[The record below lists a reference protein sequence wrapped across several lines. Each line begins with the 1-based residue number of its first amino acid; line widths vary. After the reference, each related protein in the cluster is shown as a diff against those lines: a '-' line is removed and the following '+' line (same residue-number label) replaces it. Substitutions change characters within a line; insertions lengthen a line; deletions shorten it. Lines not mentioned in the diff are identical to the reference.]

1 LYRVRCSKF
10 AELSLSYV
18 KSTQIDFSS
27 LPDESDDFSIELVW
41 REVLVSVGG
50 GIEGESF
57 VVQFDH
63 DFSDCSFGE
72 GDGLL
77 LLDCHQFP
85 LQHLQLIV
93 EIHIINYYNIAY
105 HRHHLLAFT
114 KDKIYSM
121 PFYILSILFYWVRS
135 NS

>member
-1 LYRVRCSKF
+1 MNN
-10 AELSLSYV
+10 
-18 KSTQIDFSS
+18 TQIDFSS
-27 LPDESDDFSIELVW
+27 LPDKGDDFFIELFG

-50 GIEGESF
+50 GIECESF

-72 GDGLL
+72 GVGLL

-105 HRHHLLAFT
+105 HRHHLLPFT
-114 KDKIYSM
+114 KDKIYYI
-121 PFYILSILFYWVRS
+121 PFYILSILFYCVRS
-135 NS
+135 SS